1 MVDDVATL
9 HLESERLLLR
19 RFRSED
25 LSTAVEHEQD
35 PRIMRYV
42 REIPSVEASR
52 VRVEGFL
59 APWRG
64 GDGEWI
70 SLAVTKRD
78 DPRMLGMIAFR
89 ITLIANQT
97 VEIGYR
103 LHPSAQRQGIGFE
116 ACQRLL
122 TWLFRRVG
130 VRKVIA
136 HCVPENVASYRLMEK
151 LGMQREGTLRQFSR
165 LNDEWIDEHVYGLLA
180 HEWRG

>member
-1 MVDDVATL
+1 MVDDAATL
-9 HLESERLLLR
+9 SLESERLLLR
-19 RFRSED
+19 RFRAGD
-25 LSTAVEHEQD
+25 LHTAVEHERD

-42 REIPSVEASR
+42 REIQSVEASR
-52 VRVEGFL
+52 ARVEGFL

-64 GDGEWI
+64 GDGEWL
-70 SLAVTKRD
+70 SLVITKRD
-78 DPRMLGMIAFR
+78 DPGMLGMLAFR
-89 ITLIANQT
+89 VTLIANQT

-103 LHPSAQRQGIGFE
+103 LHPDAQRQGIGFE

-136 HCVPENVASYRLMEK
+136 HCVPANVASYRLMEK

-165 LNDEWIDEHVYGLLA
+165 LHGEWIDEHVYGILA